1 VNLVRT
7 KIPELLSSKYL
18 WVTCVGAVCLK
29 SKVGTAYCAVK
40 LSHKQRS
47 PVTRDS
53 NKTDKTSKKQAKIEL
68 VEFFKFLWPDIWL
81 LVLASFCAFGVAVVN
96 VKLPLLLGDLVNAV
110 SSLSNGSMSDYV
122 AILREPARKLVS
134 IYITQGVLTFV
145 YISLLSSFGERL
157 AARLRNNLFT
167 SLVKQDVQFFDAHKT
182 GELISRYCTFTT
194 LLHCIPTCRSL
205 FLSHP
210 IIPYPILPH
219 HIPCYPILPLPL
231 SSYTILSHPIP
242 SYPILPHCIPS
253 YPILPH
259 PFPFYLILF
268 HPISFYPI
276 LSHYTPSY
284 PILPHPIPF
293 YPTLSHPTPSYS
305 ILPHPIPSYPI
316 LSHSTPSYPILP
328 HPIPFYPHPIP
339 FYPTLSHHVPF
350 YPILFHSTH
359 PVPSYPILPRPIL
372 PHPIPFYPILP
383 PSYHP

>member
-1 VNLVRT
+1 
-7 KIPELLSSKYL
+7 
-18 WVTCVGAVCLK
+18 
-29 SKVGTAYCAVK
+29 
-40 LSHKQRS
+40 
-47 PVTRDS
+47 
-53 NKTDKTSKKQAKIEL
+53 
-68 VEFFKFLWPDIWL
+68 
-81 LVLASFCAFGVAVVN
+81 VVN

-194 LLHCIPTCRSL
+194 LLHCVPTCRSL

-210 IIPYPILPH
+210 IIAYPILPH

-259 PFPFYLILF
+259 PIPFYLILF
-268 HPISFYPI
+268 HPISFYPHPI
-276 LSHYTPSY
+276 PLYPLLSHSTPSY

-293 YPTLSHPTPSYS
+293 YPTLSHH
-305 ILPHPIPSYPI
+305 I
-316 LSHSTPSYPILP
+316 
-328 HPIPFYPHPIP
+328 
-339 FYPTLSHHVPF
+339 PF